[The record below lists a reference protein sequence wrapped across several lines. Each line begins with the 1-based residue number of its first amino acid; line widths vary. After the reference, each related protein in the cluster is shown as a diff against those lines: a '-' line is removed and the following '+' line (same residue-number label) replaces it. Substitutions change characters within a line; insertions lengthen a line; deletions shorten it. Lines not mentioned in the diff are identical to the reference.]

1 MLWFFGIMVNNFGMN
16 YFLSSLVGLFV
27 FSTPF
32 ISLAYLPTIM
42 QPQQPYEAL
51 TIDADIE
58 TAHNYLG
65 ELKGD
70 PHLFEF
76 TLKEPKKLSL
86 VISQREINKER
97 APFSLILVRN
107 NGSGRGVTEIGRVKN
122 EEMDWQ
128 TNYNQ
133 NLSFELTNSKTISYE
148 LEPGVYRFEISSPLN
163 QGRYLL
169 LVGQINDE
177 SSYSEKIKSIIMI
190 QDFFGLSNWRVI
202 LSTTV
207 LYPGGSILI
216 LLLFWLTWRY
226 QHKKQKNA

>member
-1 MLWFFGIMVNNFGMN
+1 MN
-16 YFLSSLVGLFV
+16 YFLSSFVSLFAL
-27 FSTPF
+27 SLPI
-32 ISLAYLPTIM
+32 ISLAYLPTTM

-76 TLKEPKKLSL
+76 TIKEPRKLSL
-86 VISQREINKER
+86 VISQREINNER
-97 APFSLILVRN
+97 VPFSLILVRN
-107 NGSGRGVTEIGRVKN
+107 NGSGRGVTEIGRVKS

-133 NLSFELTNSKTISYE
+133 NLGFDLTNSKTISYE
-148 LEPGVYRFEISSPLN
+148 LEPGVYRFEISSALN
-163 QGRYLL
+163 KGKYLL
-169 LVGQINDE
+169 LVGKISDE
-177 SSYSEKIKSIIMI
+177 SSYSEKVKSIIMI
-190 QDFFGLSNWRVI
+190 QDFFGLSNLRVI
-202 LSTTV
+202 FSTTV
-207 LYPGGSILI
+207 LYPSGSVLI